1 MADFFGKNNNKKNN
15 MFPFKKNNLLLYV
28 VIGIIVLTIW
38 LFISQGLDI
47 NTQEISYSRFKQLVR
62 DERVQSVEIKGLDIT
77 GKAIDSNGDSF
88 QFKTIKPA
96 IEDPNLIT
104 LLEEKGVQEIKGGHV
119 DDGSSMWLI
128 INIIFFVLIIGFFI
142 WSSRRISRQSGG
154 LFDVGKSKSK
164 KINKELTNITFKDVA
179 GLENVKRD
187 VQEIIEFL
195 KDPSKFISL
204 GAQIPRGV
212 LLVGPP
218 GTGKTLIAKA
228 VAGEANVPFYSATG
242 SEFVEMFVG
251 VGASRVRDLFT
262 KARQDAPC
270 IVFIDEIDA
279 VGRSRGT
286 GLGGGHDEREQ
297 TLNQLLTEM
306 DGMDTDRSII
316 VMAATNRPDV
326 LDQALLRPGRF
337 DRRVTL
343 DKPRLK
349 ERHAILNIHA
359 RNKPMAED
367 ADLNIIARATPGFSG
382 ADLENVL
389 NEAALLAGRAGKRK
403 ITMEFLNEAK
413 DKVLMGDKRPGL
425 LSKEEKKMTA
435 YHEAGH
441 ALVSRLLPMT
451 DPVYKITIIPRGM
464 SMGSTWYLPEGEKFG
479 FTKTQLESMVCSLLA
494 GYLAEKIF
502 IGDVSTGASNDIKKA
517 TQTVRNMITKYG
529 MNDKIGLVN
538 FGVGEEHIFLGKE
551 LGAEKKFSDLT
562 LAEIDSEI
570 KRVINDCKK
579 ITEELLIMNEDTMH
593 KIAQFLYLNEEMT
606 KDELEEIIKK
616 YSKKSLEDLKER
628 MQKYKSMSKIKI
640 LDKED
645 QDNNG
650 KKEDQSKNKED
661 SEEVIEVESNE
672 LNNK

>member
-1 MADFFGKNNNKKNN
+1 MADFFGKNNNNKNN
-15 MFPFKKNNLLLYV
+15 MSPFKKNNLLLYV
-28 VIGIIVLTIW
+28 VIGIVILTIW

-47 NTQEISYSRFKQLVR
+47 NTQEISYSRFKDMVR
-62 DERVQSVEIKGLDIT
+62 NGRVQSVVIKGYDIT
-77 GKAIDSNGDSF
+77 GDAIDQNGNNI

-96 IEDPNLIT
+96 IEDPNLYT
-104 LLEEKGVQEIKGGHV
+104 LLEENGVQEIKGEHV
-119 DDGSSMWLI
+119 DDGSNMWLI
-128 INIIFFVLIIGFFI
+128 FNIIFFVLIIGFFV

-154 LFDVGKSKSK
+154 IFDVGKSKSK
-164 KINKELTNITFKDVA
+164 KITKELTNITFKDVA

-195 KDPSKFISL
+195 KDPSRFVSL

-228 VAGEANVPFYSATG
+228 VAGEANVPFYSSTG

-349 ERHAILNIHA
+349 EREAILKIHA
-359 RNKPMAED
+359 RNKPLSD
-367 ADLNIIARATPGFSG
+367 DVDLEIIARATPGFSG

-389 NEAALLAGRAGKRK
+389 NEAALLTGRAGKRK
-403 ITMEFLNEAK
+403 INMEMLNEAK

-425 LSKEEKKMTA
+425 LDKEDKMLTA

-441 ALVSRLLPMT
+441 ALVSRLLPKT

-479 FTKTQLESMVCSLLA
+479 YTKTQLESMICSLLA
-494 GYLAEKIF
+494 GYLSEKIF
-502 IGDVSTGASNDIKKA
+502 VGDVSTGASNDIKKA
-517 TQTVRNMITKYG
+517 TEIVRNMVTKYG
-529 MNDKIGLVN
+529 MNEKIGLVN

-570 KRVINDCKK
+570 KRFMNDCKK
-579 ITEELLIMNEDTMH
+579 MTEELLQDNEETMH
-593 KIAQFLYLNEEMT
+593 KISQFLYLNEEMT
-606 KDELEEIIKK
+606 KDELEEIIQK
-616 YSKKSLEDLKER
+616 YSKS
-628 MQKYKSMSKIKI
+628 S
-640 LDKED
+640 LDKLENKMKEFKKLSKMKMIS
-645 QDNNG
+645 NNG
-650 KKEDQSKNKED
+650 NNKDNSKESNKSEKD
-661 SEEVIEVESNE
+661 SEEVVEMDSQE
-672 LNNK
+672 FEE